1 MSMTLREQIIE
12 TARTYVGTP
21 YLHQGRSRSG
31 IDCIGLVI
39 NVAATCGVIDPEQT
53 KIINK
58 EFNGYARLPGE
69 ETLITALSQFMSMRS
84 FRLAEPADIIVTK
97 FRKYPR
103 HCMILTDK
111 GTIIHAFANI
121 GRVTEQRFAHI
132 WKREAMASF
141 SLMELC
147 H

>member
-1 MSMTLREQIIE
+1 MTLREQIIKE
-12 TARTYVGTP
+12 ARTYVGVP

-39 NVAATCGVIDPEQT
+39 NVAAACGVINERQYDY
-53 KIINK
+53 INK
-58 EFNGYARLPGE
+58 QFRGYARLPGE
-69 ETLITALSQFMSMRS
+69 KTLITALSEFMSMRS

-97 FRKYPR
+97 FDRAPR
-103 HCMILTDK
+103 HCMILTDQ

-121 GRVTEQRFAHI
+121 GRVTEQRYAHM
-132 WKREAMASF
+132 WKREATASF
-141 SLMELC
+141 SLIELW